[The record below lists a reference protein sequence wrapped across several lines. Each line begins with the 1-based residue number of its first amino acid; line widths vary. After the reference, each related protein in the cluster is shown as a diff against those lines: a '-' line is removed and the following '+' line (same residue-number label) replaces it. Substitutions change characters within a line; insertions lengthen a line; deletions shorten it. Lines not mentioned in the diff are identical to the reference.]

1 MNSDKFGVMLTKSDS
16 KGIIFCFVCSP
27 LTRIPNSN
35 AAGIPNGKIA
45 LSSIHHGQRHTTNY
59 AAALSG
65 SSNNDAG
72 DFNTGLFQYLLFA
85 GINAGTENIWSKAG
99 EELKAWTRKVNRK
112 FQLITQI
119 SGKIMVLN
127 HVNHPWIMPQEV
139 KWNMH
144 HGELVEFHA
153 ANSHCNVHQTCRLDK
168 WVKNQRRSKKNDKL
182 SINRF

>member
-1 MNSDKFGVMLTKSDS
+1 MLLAFPMARLLFHQFTMGNVTQQIDA
-16 KGIIFCFVCSP
+16 V
-27 LTRIPNSN
+27 
-35 AAGIPNGKIA
+35 
-45 LSSIHHGQRHTTNY
+45 
-59 AAALSG
+59 ALSG

-85 GINAGTENIWSKAG
+85 GINAGTENFWSKAG

-112 FQLITQI
+112 FQLMTQI
-119 SGKIMVLN
+119 SGRIMVLN
-127 HVNHPWIMPQEV
+127 HVNLPWIMPQEV